1 MKSLLFAFLF
11 FLQAGAFAAVEPEAI
26 LLRTKEIRSQSW
38 YHDQALA
45 WSQKA
50 RQENKPDAWL
60 NYYAAAKYAQW
71 NNPDLQQIVDD
82 AQTALKDEFTRKLLS
97 AWNAGLS
104 SEALQILLQLEK
116 ENPNHLL
123 LNSLL
128 VIHDE
133 LNFFSDSRKT
143 HSANLF
149 SNHVIASS
157 LLSYSYNVLMS
168 IEQGGLLV
176 CDGDN
181 TTIPMF
187 VLQDVFNIRTDVHI
201 LNLDLLLISD
211 YRTRRLQSCGMVLDG
226 SSLTDKQSL
235 CAAIAAANQAKKV
248 YYALTVPQQHITSIK
263 DQLFVV
269 GLASQAT
276 RKRIDNVSFIRENL
290 ENKFLLDNLTVDFSG
305 ENQYATGKI
314 LSTNYL
320 VPMLLLLEHYKS
332 IGDIEKVNRWQATV
346 NRLAKETGKE
356 MLVQNFISKNDN
368 AHSFIA
374 ADINPKH
381 IEGKFK
387 LVKGNIYAGESE
399 ITNLEYNAFLRYLK
413 ENKRDDVYAASN
425 FDLSKYEGA
434 SLALMKNYHMDRQ
447 PLKKERYFTNYPAI
461 NISHEGALAYCEW
474 LTEQYNNSRD
484 RKFKK
489 VKFRLPTLNEWRIAA
504 LGYKNFQSW
513 DINENQIEM
522 TIQTDDKE
530 EICRSCPKKLVPFTE
545 SGILYP
551 WYFAYNYRDKPLN
564 SRGCS
569 LGNFQWP
576 DGQKHC
582 NPKLVTPDG
591 FVLTS
596 PVQAYFPNGMGL
608 YDVVG
613 NVAEMIN
620 EPGKAC
626 GGSWNHPPE
635 QSTIMSVNNY
645 DGPDS
650 AIGFRVFMEVIEQ

>member
-1 MKSLLFAFLF
+1 MKSFLF
-11 FLQAGAFAAVEPEAI
+11 SFCLLSQLALFAAVEPETI
-26 LLRTKEIRSQSW
+26 LLRTKEIRSQGW

-45 WSQKA
+45 WSERAKQSNA
-50 RQENKPDAWL
+50 SDAWL

-71 NNPDLQQIVDD
+71 NSLDLQQIVDD
-82 AQTALKDEFTRKLLS
+82 ARFALKDDFVARLLY
-97 AWNAGLS
+97 AWNSGLS
-104 SEALQILLQLEK
+104 TEASQSLSELEK
-116 ENPNHLL
+116 VSPGHLL

-128 VIHDE
+128 VVHAE
-133 LNFFSDSRKT
+133 LNFSPELRKKY
-143 HSANLF
+143 SATLF
-149 SNHVIASS
+149 ANDVIAGS
-157 LLSYSYNVLMS
+157 LFSYSYNVLMS
-168 IEQGGLLV
+168 IEEGGLLI
-176 CDGDN
+176 CDGEN

-187 VLQDVFNIRTDVHI
+187 VLQDVFNIRKDVHI
-201 LNLDLLLISD
+201 LNLDLLMAAD
-211 YRTRRLQSCGMVLDG
+211 YRTRKLSSCDITLD
-226 SSLTDKQSL
+226 SSPLDDKQSL
-235 CAAIAAANQAKKV
+235 CAAIASVSQSKKV
-248 YYALTVPQQHITSIK
+248 YYALTVPQQHITGIK

-276 RKRIDNVSFIRENL
+276 KKRIDNISFIRENL

-305 ENQYATGKI
+305 ENQYAAGKI

-320 VPMLLLLEHYKS
+320 VPMLLLLEHYKVV
-332 IGDIEKVNRWQATV
+332 GDIEKVNQWQNTV

-356 MLVQNFISKNDN
+356 MLVQNFINKNSSNLTFVSAGVISKG
-368 AHSFIA
+368 
-374 ADINPKH
+374 
-381 IEGKFK
+381 IEGKYK
-387 LVKGNIYAGESE
+387 LVKENIYAGETE
-399 ITNLEYNAFLRYLK
+399 VTNQDYNAFLRYLK
-413 ENKRDDVYAASN
+413 DNKLDDIYTVSN

-434 SLALMKNYHMDRQ
+434 SLALMKNYHIDRQ
-447 PLKKERYFTNYPAI
+447 PVKKERYFTNYPVI
-461 NISHEGALAYCEW
+461 NISYKGAMAYCEW
-474 LTEQYNNSRD
+474 LTEQYNHTAE

-489 VKFRLPTLNEWRIAA
+489 VKFRLPTLNEWRMAA

-513 DINENQIEM
+513 EINENQIELAI
-522 TIQTDDKE
+522 TKDPNV
-530 EICRSCPKKLVPFTE
+530 EICKNCPKKLIPFAE

-551 WYFAYNYRDKPLN
+551 WYGAYNYRNKPLN

-620 EPGKAC
+620 EEGKAC
-626 GGSWNHPPE
+626 GGSWNHTPDE
-635 QSTIMSVNNY
+635 STIMSINNY

>member
-1 MKSLLFAFLF
+1 MKFLLVTFCL
-11 FLQAGAFAAVEPEAI
+11 LSQLPLVAAVEPEAI
-26 LLRTKEIRSQSW
+26 LLRTKEIRSQGW

-45 WSQKA
+45 WSERAKQSNA
-50 RQENKPDAWL
+50 SDAWL

-71 NNPDLQQIVDD
+71 NSLDLQQIVDD
-82 AQTALKDEFTRKLLS
+82 ARTALKDDFVVRLLT

-104 SEALQILLQLEK
+104 AEASTLEELWK
-116 ENPNHLL
+116 INPDHLL

-128 VIHDE
+128 IIHAE
-133 LNFFSDSRKT
+133 LNFSSESRKKY
-143 HSANLF
+143 SSVLF
-149 SNHVIASS
+149 MNDVISPS
-157 LLSYSYNVLMS
+157 LFSYSYNVLMS
-168 IEQGGLLV
+168 IEEGGLLV
-176 CDGDN
+176 CDGEN

-187 VLQDVFNIRTDVHI
+187 VLQDVFNIRKDVHI
-201 LNLDLLLISD
+201 LNLDLLMVMD
-211 YRTRRLQSCGMVLDG
+211 YRTKKLSSCGILLDR
-226 SSLTDKQSL
+226 SLVTDKQSL
-235 CAAIAAANQAKKV
+235 CAAIAAGNQSKKV
-248 YYALTVPQQHITSIK
+248 YYALTVPQQHITGIK

-276 RKRIDNVSFIRENL
+276 KNRIDNISFIRENL

-305 ENQYATGKI
+305 ENQYAAGKI

-320 VPMLLLLEHYKS
+320 VPMLLLLEYYKS
-332 IGDIEKVNRWQATV
+332 VRDIEKVNQWQNTV
-346 NRLAKETGKE
+346 NRLARETGKE
-356 MLVQNFISKNDN
+356 MLVHNFMNKNSSGSGFVSAGLN
-368 AHSFIA
+368 AR
-374 ADINPKH
+374 D
-381 IEGKFK
+381 IEGKFRI
-387 LVKGNIYAGESE
+387 VKGNIYAGETE
-399 ITNLEYNAFLRYLK
+399 VTNLDYNAFLRSLK
-413 ENKRDDVYAASN
+413 ESKQDDIYSISK

-434 SLALMKNYHMDRQ
+434 SLALMKNYHIDRQ
-447 PLKKERYFTNYPAI
+447 PVKKERYFTNYPAI
-461 NISHEGALAYCEW
+461 NISYKGALAYCEW
-474 LTEQYNNSRD
+474 LTDQYNSSSD

-489 VKFRLPTLNEWRIAA
+489 VKFRLPTLNEWRMAA

-513 DINENQIEM
+513 EINENQIELAV
-522 TIQTDDKE
+522 TKDPTV
-530 EICRSCPKKLVPFTE
+530 EICKNCPKKRFPFAE

-551 WYFAYNYRDKPLN
+551 WYGAYNFRNKPLN

-596 PVQAYFPNGMGL
+596 PVQAYFPNGMEL

-613 NVAEMIN
+613 NVAEMTD
-620 EPGKAC
+620 EAGKAC

-635 QSTIMSVNNY
+635 QSTIMSINNY